1 MSTGFLFR
9 SVEQDKCG
17 SDGLV
22 VRHCCCFDGEKASA
36 TLDVQGKR
44 RTSLFG
50 CLPTVSAISYCIV
63 WSVGGAV
70 RRDCLF
76 AVSWQL
82 QSSSMTFLKTLT
94 WLFPPSSSILSLS
107 LSLSRSNAFL
117 LSLLHNYF
125 LIPYSVYCSSSNGRR
140 RRRNWGFNKNPTF
153 FAIKKKKNN
162 ASNKVQSISFPR
174 VLQSNRIE

>member
-50 CLPTVSAISYCIV
+50 CLTTVSAISYCIV

-107 LSLSRSNAFL
+107 LSFHR
-117 LSLLHNYF
+117 LHF
-125 LIPYSVYCSSSNGRR
+125 FFRCCTTTSSSHTRFTAAVVTGGGGGGIGDSIRTRR
-140 RRRNWGFNKNPTF
+140 
-153 FAIKKKKNN
+153 
-162 ASNKVQSISFPR
+162 S
-174 VLQSNRIE
+174 LQ